1 MENTSGIMI
10 KLKSPNYCIWK
21 PKMEDI
27 LYCNNLYDPIESDSA
42 KLEDKTEKE
51 WESVLKDDRDDSAM
65 AWWFFL
71 SSSGQWDKG

>member
-1 MENTSGIMI
+1 MFKTESTFGTMM
-10 KLKSPNYCIWK
+10 KLTSPNYSIWK

-51 WESVLKDDRDDSAM
+51 
-65 AWWFFL
+65 
-71 SSSGQWDKG
+71 